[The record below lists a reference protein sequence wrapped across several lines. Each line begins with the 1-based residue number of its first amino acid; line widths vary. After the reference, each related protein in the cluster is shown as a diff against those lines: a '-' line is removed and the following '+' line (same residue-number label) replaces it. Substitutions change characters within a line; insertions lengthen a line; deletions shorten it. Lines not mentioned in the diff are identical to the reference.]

1 MRDAKGSKT
10 DWDFINI
17 GLLKRIGKDGRPLA
31 RTTSLFWHL
40 VSLVDGISRA
50 KALLCMVGLG
60 TKDRC
65 SYNMIQLNAR
75 SWLPK
80 NAFKSNYGW
89 FLVSL
94 SKKWFWNGIA
104 MEGSTSQTAPFLKK
118 AVHRPLDSR

>member
-1 MRDAKGSKT
+1 
-10 DWDFINI
+10 
-17 GLLKRIGKDGRPLA
+17 
-31 RTTSLFWHL
+31 
-40 VSLVDGISRA
+40 
-50 KALLCMVGLG
+50 MVGLG

-80 NAFKSNYGW
+80 NAFNSNYGW

-94 SKKWFWNGIA
+94 SKKRFWNGIA

-118 AVHRPLDSR
+118 AVHRALDSR

>member
-1 MRDAKGSKT
+1 MSSSNFPLGCEDAKGSKT
-10 DWDFINI
+10 DWNFINI
-17 GLLKRIGKDGRPLA
+17 GFLKRIGKDGRPLA

-65 SYNMIQLNAR
+65 SYNMIQHNAR

-80 NAFKSNYGW
+80 NALHSNYGW
-89 FLVSL
+89 FLVSR
-94 SKKWFWNGIA
+94 SKKRGQNGTAIEQSA
-104 MEGSTSQTAPFLKK
+104 SVTAPFL
-118 AVHRPLDSR
+118 